1 MRSSIICFICLSGWT
16 IPSSGQAHLRGL
28 PLSSSSLRLL
38 QEPPVGD
45 AAAIAFQF
53 DEYDA
58 GAVITSLGNNN
69 GSGTFVVQV
78 SATKFVEQKGQG
90 RTKAAT
96 VMIFDSAHP
105 TGGDVDLG
113 TPHVDFDGP
122 GVGRAGGRG
131 RRYANNMPRGN
142 LLIISQDDDSS
153 NPNDNRKGGM
163 MQFDFTPDVLAKGLG
178 LLDNE
183 EGVKIELFLAGG
195 GTIVQNVARGT
206 LHLCVSLL
214 LRFGNSWETSW
225 TQAETTRIRTS
236 TWDRKQ

>member
-1 MRSSIICFICLSGWT
+1 MMTTTSSGMRSSIIFFFICLSGWT
-16 IPSSGQAHLRGL
+16 IPSSGHSSLRG
-28 PLSSSSLRLL
+28 LSSSSSSPRLL
-38 QEPPVGD
+38 QEPPAGD
-45 AAAIAFQF
+45 AAATATATFQF

-58 GAVITSLGNNN
+58 GDVITSLSNNN
-69 GSGTFVVQV
+69 SGTIMVQV

-90 RTKAAT
+90 RTKVAT

-105 TGGDVDLG
+105 SGGDVDLG
-113 TPHVDFDGP
+113 TPHLDYDGP

-131 RRYANNMPRGN
+131 RRYANDVPRGN

-153 NPNDNRKGGM
+153 DPNDNRRGGM

-183 EGVKIELFLAGG
+183 EGVKIELFISGG

-206 LHLCVSLL
+206 LYTCVFVWLFLS
-214 LRFGNSWETSW
+214 F
-225 TQAETTRIRTS
+225 
-236 TWDRKQ
+236 